1 MDKKKVL
8 TALSILGLS
17 GGLMF
22 SVSALSADTVVD
34 SGSSIL
40 SMGRDTPPP
49 SCSNPNV
56 NLSNPNCPGYQDS
69 SPD

>member
-22 SVSALSADTVVD
+22 SVSALSADTVTE
-34 SGSSIL
+34 S
-40 SMGRDTPPP
+40 
-49 SCSNPNV
+49 
-56 NLSNPNCPGYQDS
+56 S
-69 SPD
+69 SPSLSTIPGNVSPMDVDCDTNPGNVPECRAS